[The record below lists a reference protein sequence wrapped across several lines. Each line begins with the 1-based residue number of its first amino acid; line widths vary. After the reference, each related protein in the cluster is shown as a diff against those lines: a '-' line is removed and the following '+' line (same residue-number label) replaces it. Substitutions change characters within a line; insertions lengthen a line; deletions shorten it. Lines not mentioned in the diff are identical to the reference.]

1 MTRPVP
7 RNIDAPNRIPEF
19 AVTFNVV
26 FHGLNLIFNA
36 PAPMSLGAALGAMYF
51 IYRYTIDKPE
61 GLAMRML
68 YRYVQI
74 GNFRPTPARVKRF
87 ELS

>member
-19 AVTFNVV
+19 AVTFVIA
-26 FHGLNLIFNA
+26 FHGTNFLIDE
-36 PAPMSLGAALGAMYF
+36 PIGALAAGVAAIYL

-61 GLAMRML
+61 GLAMRII
-68 YRYVQI
+68 YKYVQI

-87 ELS
+87 EI

>member
-1 MTRPVP
+1 MSRPVP

-19 AVTFNVV
+19 AVTFVVV
-26 FHGLNLIFNA
+26 FHGNNFLTGWVMASPFL
-36 PAPMSLGAALGAMYF
+36 ALMAMYL

-68 YRYVQI
+68 YKYVQI
-74 GNFRPTPARVKRF
+74 GNFRPTPRFVKHF
-87 ELS
+87 EI